1 MNTRLLIIHALSP
14 IHCGTGQAIGG
25 IDLPI
30 AREKPTG
37 IPLIPGSSI
46 KGVLRAKNALDTT
59 LHLAVFGP
67 DTENAS
73 DNAGSVQLSDANL
86 VFLPVRSLRGTFAWV
101 TSPYMLRRLARDAR
115 ASGID
120 LGALPPEPEEKD
132 ALVTGERLTAKA
144 KEKTQVVFEDLDFT
158 ARQDDTLK
166 KLAEAFAKHLFE
178 DGDRAHFVER
188 VCVVNDD
195 VMSLLLQT
203 STEITT
209 RIKLDADKKTVSDGQ
224 LWTEEALPVESLLA
238 GLIVASPVKQKKPGP
253 MPEAQS
259 LLDHVRD
266 LVQSSA
272 VQLGGKASVGRGL
285 CRMRLAKKEG

>member
-1 MNTRLLIIHALSP
+1 MNTRLLLVHALSP
-14 IHCGTGQAIGG
+14 VHCGTGQSIGG

-46 KGVLRAKNALDTT
+46 KGVLRAMKRTNEN

-115 ASGID
+115 ECGIS
-120 LGALPPEPEEKD
+120 LGTLPPEPKEKE
-132 ALVTGERLTAKA
+132 ALVTGERLSAKD
-144 KEKTQVVFEDLDFT
+144 QVVFEDLDFT
-158 ARQDDTLK
+158 ARPDETLK
-166 KLAEAFAKHLFE
+166 KLAGAVAKLLFE
-178 DGDRAHFVER
+178 EADRAHFVER
-188 VCVVNDD
+188 ACVVHDD

-203 STEITT
+203 ATEITM
-209 RIKLDADKKTVSDGQ
+209 RIKLDPDKKTVAKGA
-224 LWTEEALPVESLLA
+224 LWSEEALPVESVLA
-238 GLIVASPVKQKKPGP
+238 GLIVATPVKQKKDGP

-259 LLDHVRD
+259 LLDYVRD
-266 LVQSSA
+266 LAQAGA
-272 VQLGGKASVGRGL
+272 VQLGGKATVGRGL
-285 CRMRLAKKEG
+285 CRVRLAKKEG